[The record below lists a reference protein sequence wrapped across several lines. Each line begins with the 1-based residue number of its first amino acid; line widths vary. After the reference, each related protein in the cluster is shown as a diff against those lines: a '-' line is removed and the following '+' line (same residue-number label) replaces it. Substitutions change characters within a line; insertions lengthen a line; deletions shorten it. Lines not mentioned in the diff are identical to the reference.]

1 MWIQNKG
8 DETVPRT
15 GRPTDDPK
23 TLNTRI
29 RLSKADVE
37 MLEFCCKATG
47 LNKADVIRKGICKVY
62 EEVKE

>member
-8 DETVPRT
+8 GAKVPRT

-29 RLSKADVE
+29 RLSEADVE
-37 MLEFCCKATG
+37 QLEYCCKATG
-47 LNKADVIRKGICKVY
+47 KTKAEVIREGIRKVY
-62 EEVKE
+62 EEVKA